1 MHLETLKDFYASELK
16 DLHSVEKHLT
26 SNLPG
31 LQFIPQLPTEL
42 GAGRCG
48 GGR

>member
-1 MHLETLKDFYASELK
+1 MHLEALKDFYASELK
-16 DLHSVEKHLT
+16 DLHSVEKRLT

-31 LQFIPQLPTEL
+31 LQFIRQPPTEL
-42 GAGRCG
+42 GTGRRG